1 VNRETLITISEGD
14 FFENIKINNAKIPD
28 IPERKKIGWSD

>member
-1 VNRETLITISEGD
+1 VNFYY